1 LIALV
6 ETIQIARMNG
16 TEPKIEIFKPFGEA
30 FELMKKIL
38 FQPFDL
44 GKWLVIG
51 FAAFLASLS
60 GGSSYSFNPFS
71 RWSAGEDQK
80 AIAECFPDLRSVTQM
95 EWWVIALIVV
105 GGLIILAL
113 ALVFMWLGAR
123 GRFIFTDCIVR
134 NRAAITAPWKEF
146 RVHGNSFFLFSLLI
160 MLCLLGVVGLVALA
174 LFLPVVPRGSGAH
187 IGVGFWVALGF
198 FVFFILCLAFG
209 WALVSR
215 LMIPIMYRQRCLAR
229 RAFSQSIGLIMT
241 HPGPMLLYFL
251 FLLVILFAAGV
262 ISCLAA
268 CVTCCIAA
276 IPYIGTVVLLP
287 IPVTLHGF
295 SLLFLRQFGSDYDV
309 WADFIPSEFSPI
321 LLSPPTPPTS
331 TSSLNPPPAPPTLP
345 A

>member
-1 LIALV
+1 
-6 ETIQIARMNG
+6 MNG
-16 TEPKIEIFKPFGEA
+16 TEPKIEIFKPFGQA

-44 GKWLVIG
+44 RKWCVIG

-71 RWSAGEDQK
+71 RWDTREDK
-80 AIAECFPDLRSVTQM
+80 KTIAESFPDLGSVTQM
-95 EWWVIALIVV
+95 EWWVIGLIVI

-123 GRFIFTDCIVR
+123 GRFIFTDCIVC
-134 NRAAITAPWKEF
+134 NRGAIVAPWKEF
-146 RVHGNSFFLFSLLI
+146 RAQGNSFFLFSLLV
-160 MLCLLGVVGLVALA
+160 MLCILVVVVLAALA
-174 LFLPVVPRGSGAH
+174 LFLPLVPRGSGAQ
-187 IGVGFWVALGF
+187 IGLGFWIALGL

-209 WALVSR
+209 WALVSQ

-229 RAFSQSIGLIMT
+229 QAFSQSIGLVAT

-251 FLLVILFAAGV
+251 FLLVMLCAAGL
-262 ISCLAA
+262 ISCVAA

-276 IPYIGTVVLLP
+276 IPYIGTVILLP
-287 IPVTLHGF
+287 IPVTLYGF
-295 SLLFLRQFGSDYDV
+295 SLLFLRQFGSDYDM
-309 WADFIPSEFSPI
+309 WANFIPSEFSPI
-321 LLSPPTPPTS
+321 LLSPPAAPTS
-331 TSSLNPPPAPPTLP
+331 TSPVNPPPAPPAFP

>member
-1 LIALV
+1 V
-6 ETIQIARMNG
+6 NG

-44 GKWLVIG
+44 RKWLVIG

-71 RWSAGEDQK
+71 RWTTGQDQK
-80 AIAECFPDLRSVTQM
+80 AIAESFPDLRSVAQM
-95 EWWVIALIVV
+95 EWWVLALIVI

-113 ALVFMWLGAR
+113 ALVFMWLGTR
-123 GRFIFTDCIVR
+123 GRFIFTNCIAR
-134 NRAAITAPWKEF
+134 NRGAIVAPWKEF
-146 RVHGNSFFLFSLLI
+146 RVQGNSFFLFSLLV
-160 MLCLLGVVGLVALA
+160 MLCILVVVGLVALA
-174 LFLPVVPRGSGAH
+174 LFLPVVARGSGVE
-187 IGVGFWVALGF
+187 IGLGFWIALGF
-198 FVFFILCLAFG
+198 FVFFVLCLAFG

-229 RAFSQSIGLIMT
+229 QAFSQSVGLIGAQ
-241 HPGPMLLYFL
+241 PGPMLLYFL
-251 FLLVILFAAGV
+251 FLLVILFATGL

-309 WADFIPSEFSPI
+309 WANFIPAEFSPI
-321 LLSPPTPPTS
+321 LLSPPAPPTS
-331 TSSLNPPPAPPTLP
+331 TSPLNPPPDSPTFP